1 MIFAIIRVVNLLRL
15 QVYST
20 CINKHNTPHA
30 ISLYVQTGDFAK
42 GKSGINRKR
51 ADIAQQASRVTK
63 IAITLKEYVDD
74 WPLSFVRLTSL
85 VITWRDFQGIGMIRF
100 SIKGIINEIL
110 SIEFN
115 AIRKGEMQSS
125 SNGPKRENDDNWAM
139 NG

>member
-1 MIFAIIRVVNLLRL
+1 
-15 QVYST
+15 
-20 CINKHNTPHA
+20 
-30 ISLYVQTGDFAK
+30 
-42 GKSGINRKR
+42 
-51 ADIAQQASRVTK
+51 
-63 IAITLKEYVDD
+63 
-74 WPLSFVRLTSL
+74 
-85 VITWRDFQGIGMIRF
+85 MIRF